1 MGEWEKVDSYVFP
14 SLPLFSGTLWA
25 SNLNHE
31 RRQVKTNVGQ
41 TVQFALLSLKAH
53 FAGAR
58 QTGQF
63 ALHFPAMH
71 STLSDDDLLELL
83 RAGDENA
90 FVALY
95 RRRQGAIYRF
105 ALRMCGSETVAED
118 VTQEVFMT
126 LMRGDG
132 RYDPSR
138 GSFSAYLFGVA
149 RNQVLRRLEKD
160 RFLSPICNDEDEQD
174 SATPESLIT
183 MTDPLGDLTRRE
195 TITSV
200 RQAVLA
206 LPAHYRE
213 VVVLCDLHE
222 MSYADASAA
231 LGCAVGTV
239 RSRLHRARA
248 LLVEKLRTH
257 QPTRAREDAR
267 QDVGQTGAANCFV

>member
-1 MGEWEKVDSYVFP
+1 M
-14 SLPLFSGTLWA
+14 
-25 SNLNHE
+25 
-31 RRQVKTNVGQ
+31 
-41 TVQFALLSLKAH
+41 
-53 FAGAR
+53 
-58 QTGQF
+58 
-63 ALHFPAMH
+63 AMH
-71 STLSDDDLLELL
+71 STLSDDELLELL

-105 ALRMCGSETVAED
+105 ALRMCGSESVAED

-138 GSFSAYLFGVA
+138 GSFSAYLFGIA

-160 RFLSPICNDEDEQD
+160 RFLSPIFDGEEEGD
-174 SATPESLIT
+174 SLTPENLIAL
-183 MTDPLGDLTRRE
+183 TDPLGDLTQKE
-195 TITSV
+195 MIASV

-222 MSYADASAA
+222 MSYADASTA

-248 LLVEKLRTH
+248 LLVEKLRAH
-257 QPTRAREDAR
+257 QAIQAGQDAR
-267 QDVGQTGAANCFV
+267 QTDAANCFV